1 MSDKQVALGFQK
13 LELNDLPK
21 YTGWP
26 KRLMEASAT
35 TLYIKTTKEVY
46 REYEGDKWSALFA
59 QIQQQNL
66 GVDEI
71 EVMQFSSPQNIACS
85 LGDEIYVAPPLAT
98 RVVLASIIAD
108 KIESVRHK
116 GDPIVELGA
125 GTGAVIIRLTKDQRF
140 ADATFHAGDFSPSSI
155 KIIQHLAKAEG
166 VTIDTGI
173 YDFNA
178 TQSELIIPPSSV
190 IFISFAMA
198 YMQKTDVVFWE
209 RLMQFK
215 PRAILVAEPI
225 YPYFREQ
232 TLLGLLRKRYYEAN
246 DYNREILSSIQE
258 AQQQGILK
266 IDHVEENVMGI
277 NPLCPV
283 SMITIM
289 PMV

>member
-1 MSDKQVALGFQK
+1 MSDSKAGFDFQK

-26 KRLMEASAT
+26 KRLMEASAA
-35 TLYIKTTKEVY
+35 TLYVKTAQEVY
-46 REYEGDKWSALFA
+46 REYEGDKWGALFA
-59 QIQQQNL
+59 QIEQKNL
-66 GVDEI
+66 GVDAI

-85 LGDEIYVAPPLAT
+85 LGDEIYVAPPLAA
-98 RVVLASIIAD
+98 RIMLASLIAN
-108 KIESVRHK
+108 KIHSVRRA
-116 GDPIVELGA
+116 GDSIVELGA
-125 GTGAVIIRLTKDQRF
+125 GTGAVIIRLARDQRF

-155 KIIQHLAKAEG
+155 KIIQHLAKVEG
-166 VTIDTGI
+166 ITIDTGI

-178 TQSELIIPPSSV
+178 TQFGLTIPPNSV

-198 YMQKTDVVFWE
+198 LMQKTDAAFWE
-209 RLMQFK
+209 RLMRSK

-225 YPYFREQ
+225 YPFFREQ

-246 DYNREILSSIQE
+246 DYNRDILQSIEE
-258 AQQQGILK
+258 AQQQGILS
-266 IDHVEENVMGI
+266 IGSIEENVIGI

-289 PMV
+289 PVV